1 MVESKSEAQAKVNQ
15 ALWSDGTPKD
25 AKVSQSASKASKP
38 ASKAKV
44 ASKATGLV
52 QVPLF
57 PKGSAIKAK
66 CQVLIKASGKQCS
79 NPANYPFQ
87 SHTTCHT
94 HLNRLVQMTPAGLAK
109 VRFAKVAVAY
119 DPTLWGGPAT
129 PPTPASKP
137 ASKPRVTKVNS
148 KPATPATPP
157 PAGETAL

>member
-1 MVESKSEAQAKVNQ
+1 MEAKSEVQAKVVA

-44 ASKATGLV
+44 ASKATGLE

-57 PKGSAIKAK
+57 PKGSSVKAK
-66 CQVLIKASGKQCS
+66 CQVLLRSGKQCS

-109 VRFAKVAVAY
+109 VRFAKVAIAY
-119 DPTLWGGPAT
+119 DPSLWGGPA
-129 PPTPASKP
+129 TPASKP